1 MNPELGNTLEDML
14 RILADPAPL
23 EKTITVAEVVE
34 QFGLPFDIVEE
45 RFKTLINCGFITTA
59 SIHHVS
65 LSPFDI
71 SAPYRITAEGV
82 NYLELRDRH
91 EEERAADRRFEQK
104 KLLISTIAALIGG
117 AIAASF
123 PMIITCLTAN

>member
-34 QFGLPFDIVEE
+34 QCGLPFDIVEE
-45 RFKTLINCGFITTA
+45 RFKALINCGFITPA

-71 SAPYRITAEGV
+71 STPYRITAEGI
-82 NYLELRDRH
+82 NYLELRDRRQKDRD
-91 EEERAADRRFEQK
+91 EEKRFELY
-104 KLLISTIAALIGG
+104 KLIGTIIGG
-117 AIAASF
+117 AIAATI
-123 PMIITCLTAN
+123 PMIWNYLFN

>member
-45 RFKTLINCGFITTA
+45 RFKALIRCGFITPA

-71 SAPYRITAEGV
+71 SAPYRITAEGI
-82 NYLELRDRH
+82 NYLELRDRRQKDRD
-91 EEERAADRRFEQK
+91 EEKRFELY
-104 KLLISTIAALIGG
+104 KLIGTIIGG
-117 AIAASF
+117 AIAATI
-123 PMIITCLTAN
+123 PMIWNYLFN